1 MAAKTESTLDALGGF
16 SPATRAWFEGAFAE
30 PTQAQAQAWRAIG
43 RGDDALVIAPT
54 GSGKTL
60 SAFLWAIDKLAS
72 EPPPADP
79 KKRCRVLYVSP
90 LKALAVDI
98 ERNLRSP
105 LTGIRHAA
113 HRLGLPDP
121 EIGVAVRTGD
131 TAAEERRRLATKPPD
146 ILITTPESLFLLLTS
161 QARETL
167 RGVETVIVD
176 EVHAVAGTKRGA
188 HLALSLERLDALRG
202 RGDDARRPAQRV
214 GLSATVRPPE
224 VVATFLGGARPVTVV
239 QPPSAKQIDL
249 EVIVPVEDMS
259 DLETATAPAPAGPAA
274 TGPDGEPGQD
284 PVARRS
290 IWPHVEERVLDL
302 IEQHKSTIVFANSR
316 RLAERLCGRLNELAG
331 ERAALAG
338 YEGPGPV
345 IARAHHGSVS
355 RQERSDI
362 EEALKAG
369 HLPAVVA
376 TSSLELG
383 IDMGAVDLV
392 IQVESPPSVASG
404 LQRVGRAGH
413 NVGDVSRG
421 IFFPKYAGDLVS
433 ATVVATRMR
442 DGEIEELRVPRNPLD
457 VLAQQVVAMA
467 ALDEWPV
474 DELEQVVRRAAP
486 FAQLTRPVLE
496 SVLDMLAGRY
506 PGEEFAGLK
515 PRVVWDR
522 VAGVIRGRPGAQRL
536 AVTSGGTIP
545 DRGLFGVFLPA
556 AEGGRAP
563 RRVGELDEEMVYE
576 SRVGDVFVLG
586 ASSWR
591 IEDITPD
598 RVLVLPAPGQ
608 PGKLPFW
615 HGDTA
620 GRPAELGKA
629 IGSTVRQL
637 GRLGDEQAVARLRT
651 AGLDELAAGNL
662 MRYLAD
668 QRAATG
674 HVPDDRTLVV
684 ERFRDELG
692 DWRVVLHSPYGD
704 RVHAP
709 WALAIAARLRERY
722 GAMDVQA
729 LHTDDGI
736 IIRVPDSDEPPPA
749 GIALIAPDEVA
760 DIVTAEVGGSAL
772 FASRFRECA
781 ARALLLPR
789 RQPGRRTPLWQQRQR
804 SAQLLEIAAQFPG
817 FPIVLETVRECLQ
830 DVFDVPAL
838 MALLTDLAARRVRV
852 VEVETP
858 LPSPFAKSLLFRY
871 VGAFMY
877 EGDAP
882 LAERRAQALA
892 LDPSLLA
899 ELLGT
904 EGLRELLDPAVVAE
918 TEADLQHL
926 SPGRRCRDAEA
937 VFDLLRTSGPLTA
950 AEVASRVVSPPEA
963 AGWLAGLAAAR
974 RVIEVRVAGRPMW
987 AAIEDAGRLR
997 DALGVALPVGV
1008 PEAFTTPLPDPLGDL
1023 VVRWGRAHGPFRGA
1037 MIAHRYGL
1045 GVAVVTMTL
1054 RRLAA
1059 EGRIVEGE
1067 FTVDAPRPED
1077 GDGAGSAADWA
1088 GSQWCDAEVL
1098 RLLRRRCLARLRK
1111 EVEPVPAAA
1120 LGRFLPAWHGIE
1132 PFEPPAAPAGS
1143 RGKAGP
1149 GGGGA
1154 RRRRYGD
1161 AGAVIEVIERLAG
1174 APVPASALETMV
1186 LPGRVPGYSPA
1197 LLDELTSAGEVV
1209 WAGAG
1214 SVGTGDGWLVLSPAD
1229 TAPLLLPEPGELT
1242 MTPLHDA
1249 VLAVLD
1255 GGGALFFRAL
1265 SDRAARLDGG
1275 HPPDDAELA
1284 AALWDLVWAGLVSND
1299 TLAPLRVLLGGGG
1312 QPRRSGAGRPAA
1324 ASGSPG
1330 ADPGYGTSVGY
1341 GTGSRLTN
1349 GSGGARRGAGD
1360 VFSPRPARRG
1370 YGRGGYGGGS
1380 PAGARRPAMPSRTG
1394 PPSVT
1399 GRWSLLPGRAGLPA
1413 RPSAPGPLTPVRP
1426 RGPAALGQQATPGPG
1441 PEPAGRTTVEAL
1453 LHEAT
1458 LAEAGPGVPELAD
1471 GGEAGHDANAGPPD
1485 DGVPP
1490 RDAPGRA
1497 APGPDWRTTV
1507 EALLDEAVSADVV
1520 PGGHG
1525 LPAGEKGP
1533 PDDGSP
1539 PPSGAS
1545 RYDQAEPEAGAAAGW
1560 LAPGAEPLED
1570 TALAQGPA
1578 GGAARTGSGSPARAA
1593 TIRAH
1598 AVAQALLERHGIVT
1612 RGAVA
1617 AERIPGGFAA
1627 VYPVLRAMEDTGQ
1640 CRRGYFIEGLGAAQ
1654 FALPGAVDRLRALA
1668 GDLIAPEAI
1677 APAPPDPSEWENPW
1691 EQRAA
1696 PPAPSVTPFVLAA
1709 ADPAQPYGA
1718 ALPWPGRPGDT
1729 ATGHKPGRK
1738 AGALVIL
1745 AKGELALYVERGGKS
1760 LLSWT
1765 DDPLLLEPCAAA
1777 LATAVREG
1785 ALGRITV
1792 ERADGETVHDT
1803 PLARALQ
1810 SAGFRPTPR
1819 GLRLRG

>member
-1 MAAKTESTLDALGGF
+1 MRAGTPDSTSDALAGF

-30 PTQAQAQAWRAIG
+30 PTRAQAQAWRAISNG
-43 RGDDALVIAPT
+43 EDTLVIAPT

-60 SAFLWAIDKLAS
+60 SAFLWAIDRLSAD
-72 EPPPADP
+72 PPPADP
-79 KKRCRVLYVSP
+79 KRRCRILYVSP

-105 LTGIRHAA
+105 LTGIRQAA
-113 HRLGLPDP
+113 RRLGLPEPD
-121 EIGVAVRTGD
+121 IGVAVRTGD
-131 TAAEERRRLATKPPD
+131 TAAEERRKLAAKPPD

-167 RGVETVIVD
+167 RGVETVIID
-176 EVHAVAGTKRGA
+176 EVHAVAGSKRGA
-188 HLALSLERLDALRG
+188 HLALSLERLDALKVPNGPVQRG
-202 RGDDARRPAQRV
+202 AQRV

-224 VVATFLGGARPVTVV
+224 VVATFLGGARPVTIV
-239 QPPSAKQIDL
+239 QPPSEKRIEL

-259 DLETATAPAPAGPAA
+259 DLDSPQGAA
-274 TGPDGEPGQD
+274 APDGEPLDD

-316 RLAERLCGRLNELAG
+316 RLAERLCGRLNELAS
-331 ERAALAG
+331 ERAAIASAG
-338 YEGPGPV
+338 LTGAALTDAGPAGAGAGPEIV

-369 HLPAVVA
+369 RLPAVVA

-421 IFFPKYAGDLVS
+421 VFFPKYAGDLVS
-433 ATVVATRMR
+433 ATVVAGRMR
-442 DGEIEELRVPRNPLD
+442 DGEIEELRIPRTPLD

-467 ALDEWPV
+467 ALDDWPV
-474 DELEQVVRRAAP
+474 AELERVVRRAAP
-486 FAQLTRPVLE
+486 FGSLTRPVLE
-496 SVLDMLAGRY
+496 AVLDMLAGRY
-506 PGEEFAGLK
+506 PGEEFAGLR
-515 PRVVWDR
+515 PRIVWDR
-522 VAGVIRGRPGAQRL
+522 VTGVIHGRPGAQKL

-545 DRGLFGVFLPA
+545 DRGLFGVFLPPS
-556 AEGGRAP
+556 AEGGRQP

-615 HGDTA
+615 HGDTP

-629 IGSTVRQL
+629 IGAAVRSLVKLPEEQAT
-637 GRLGDEQAVARLRT
+637 GRLRA
-651 AGLDELAAGNL
+651 AGLDELAARNL
-662 MRYLAD
+662 MRYLDD
-668 QRAATG
+668 QRQATG

-709 WALAIAARLRERY
+709 WALAITARLRERY
-722 GAMDVQA
+722 GGMDVQA

-749 GIALIAPDEVA
+749 GIALIEPDDVA
-760 DIVTAEVGGSAL
+760 DIITAEVGGSAL

-804 SAQLLEIAAQFPG
+804 SAQLLEIAAQYPG

-838 MALLTDLAARRVRV
+838 TDVLRDLAARRVRV

-858 LPSPFAKSLLFRY
+858 TPSPYAKSLLFRY
-871 VGAFMY
+871 IGAFMY

-926 SPGRRCRDAEA
+926 SPGRRCRDLEG
-937 VFDLLRTSGPLTA
+937 VFDLLRTSGPLTSL
-950 AEVASRVVSPPEA
+950 EVAARCA
-963 AGWLAGLAAAR
+963 ADADSGGWLAGLSAAR
-974 RVIEVRVAGRPMW
+974 RVIQVRVAGTPMW
-987 AAIEDAGRLR
+987 AAIEDSGRLR
-997 DALGVALPVGV
+997 DALGVALPVGI
-1008 PEAFTTPLPDPLGDL
+1008 PEAFTEPLPDPLGDL
-1023 VVRWGRAHGPFRGA
+1023 VVRWARSHGPFRAGVLA
-1037 MIAHRYGL
+1037 ERYGL
-1045 GVAVVTMTL
+1045 GVAVVTMAL

-1059 EGRIVEGE
+1059 DGRVVEGE
-1067 FTVDAPRPED
+1067 FTVGPVLDH
-1077 GDGAGSAADWA
+1077 ADWH

-1098 RLLRRRCLARLRK
+1098 RMLRRRCLARLRK
-1111 EVEPVPAAA
+1111 EVEPVPPAA

-1132 PFEPPAAPAGS
+1132 PATAAP
-1143 RGKAGP
+1143 RQ
-1149 GGGGA
+1149 GG
-1154 RRRRYGD
+1154 RRRYANAD
-1161 AGAVIEVIERLAG
+1161 AVLEAIERLAG
-1174 APVPASALETMV
+1174 APVPASALESLV

-1197 LLDELTSAGEVV
+1197 MLDELTSAGDVT
-1209 WAGAG
+1209 WTGAG
-1214 SVGTGDGWLVLSPAD
+1214 SVGTGDGWLVLTPAES
-1229 TAPLLLPEPGELT
+1229 APLLLPEPGELT
-1242 MTPLHDA
+1242 MTPLHEA
-1249 VLAVLD
+1249 ALAVL
-1255 GGGALFFRAL
+1255 GGGGGLFFRMLGERVAPL
-1265 SDRAARLDGG
+1265 TGG
-1275 HPPDDAELA
+1275 HPPDDADLV
-1284 AALWDLVWAGLVSND
+1284 AALWDLVWAGLVTND

-1312 QPRRSGAGRPAA
+1312 QPRR
-1324 ASGSPG
+1324 PG
-1330 ADPGYGTSVGY
+1330 ASQKGGLAADLLPPGSAGATASRVPTSSLGP
-1341 GTGSRLTN
+1341 SRPV
-1349 GSGGARRGAGD
+1349 SGG
-1360 VFSPRPARRG
+1360 VFNPRPG
-1370 YGRGGYGGGS
+1370 GRGGYGDSGYRGSGYRGSGYGRAGYGGS
-1380 PAGARRPAMPSRTG
+1380 RRPAMPSRTG
-1394 PPSVT
+1394 PPTVS
-1399 GRWSLLPGRAGLPA
+1399 GRWSLLPDRVGLPGQDGEPPGA
-1413 RPSAPGPLTPVRP
+1413 RGSA
-1426 RGPAALGQQATPGPG
+1426 
-1441 PEPAGRTTVEAL
+1441 
-1453 LHEAT
+1453 
-1458 LAEAGPGVPELAD
+1458 
-1471 GGEAGHDANAGPPD
+1471 
-1485 DGVPP
+1485 
-1490 RDAPGRA
+1490 
-1497 APGPDWRTTV
+1497 
-1507 EALLDEAVSADVV
+1507 
-1520 PGGHG
+1520 
-1525 LPAGEKGP
+1525 
-1533 PDDGSP
+1533 
-1539 PPSGAS
+1539 SGA
-1545 RYDQAEPEAGAAAGW
+1545 
-1560 LAPGAEPLED
+1560 
-1570 TALAQGPA
+1570 
-1578 GGAARTGSGSPARAA
+1578 A
-1593 TIRAH
+1593 TMRAH
-1598 AVAQALLERHGIVT
+1598 ALALTLLERHGIVT

-1617 AERIPGGFAA
+1617 SERVPGGFAA
-1627 VYPVLRAMEDTGQ
+1627 VYPVLRAMEETGQ
-1640 CRRGYFIEGLGAAQ
+1640 CRRGYFVEGLGAAQ
-1654 FALPGAVDRLRALA
+1654 FALPGAVDRMRAMA
-1668 GDLIAPEAI
+1668 GDLLAPGTPEPTPI
-1677 APAPPDPSEWENPW
+1677 MPATPEPPVDP
-1691 EQRAA
+1691 
-1696 PPAPSVTPFVLAA
+1696 VVLAS

-1718 ALPWPGRPGDT
+1718 ALPWPQRPDESPG
-1729 ATGHKPGRK
+1729 GHKPGRK

-1745 AKGELALYVERGGKS
+1745 AGGRLVLYVERGGKT
-1760 LLSWT
+1760 LLSWS
-1765 DDPLLLEPCAAA
+1765 DDPAILEPCATA
-1777 LATAVREG
+1777 LAAAVREG

-1792 ERADGETVHDT
+1792 EKTDGETVRDT